1 MTQRSPVE
9 TREVEAGE
17 DGMRLDRWF
26 KSHYADLPHSRLEK
40 LLRTG
45 QVRVDGGRAK
55 ASTRLAAGQSVRV
68 PPLPAAPASSEPAQ
82 KGLTKAE
89 RAFLASITLYEDDD
103 LLVLNKPPGIAV
115 QGGTKTTHH
124 IDRLLEGL
132 SDNADGARR
141 YDYFKTLHPNP
152 LDRQPTWV
160 EIVTV
165 IDWLLAAPDQRA
177 RAHLVVEFAAVLMH
191 HLSRMGQHGRRLSL
205 ALTAADIAQEM
216 ERRTIEGWLRS
227 DAIPWTLME
236 HYHDPAAART
246 HLVRGLSLAKE
257 LKNRDMQ
264 ALALTFLGR
273 VSLITGDNRT
283 ARANLD
289 HARRLDPSPAVQTRI
304 AWIEGDLAQRKKHY
318 DEALGKYRAAAET
331 DAGSSGGHH
340 TTITPL
346 LRLGDLYYK
355 LSDPAA
361 KGTYT
366 TLLDTMRPALTG
378 RRLAQVKFSLARVA
392 RLEGEIGRAQALVTE
407 AGQALATADDDP
419 QFRQVLALFAANLPA

>member
-1 MTQRSPVE
+1 MPNGSLEIAQSTWGVNLQDF
-9 TREVEAGE
+9 GE
-17 DGMRLDRWF
+17 RLRDR
-26 KSHYADLPHSRLEK
+26 R
-40 LLRTG
+40 
-45 QVRVDGGRAK
+45 VRVLGLSQADVAARAGLNQSSISRVENGGRPRDK
-55 ASTRLAAGQSVRV
+55 AVTLALADIYRLNVAQTRDWLEILYGSATTIAG
-68 PPLPAAPASSEPAQ
+68 LNGN
-82 KGLTKAE
+82 GLGTPS
-89 RAFLASITLYEDDD
+89 LED
-103 LLVLNKPPGIAV
+103 AYA
-115 QGGTKTTHH
+115 
-124 IDRLLEGL
+124 LLERL
-132 SDNADGARR
+132 HADSVGARR

-152 LDRQPTWV
+152 LDHQPTWA
-160 EIVTV
+160 EIVAV

-177 RAHLVVEFAAVLMH
+177 HAHLLVEFAAVLMH
-191 HLSRMGQHGRRLSL
+191 HLSRIDQHGRRLSL

-361 KGTYT
+361 KGTYA

-378 RRLAQVKFSLARVA
+378 RRLAQVKYSLARVA
-392 RLEGEIGRAQALVTE
+392 RSEGEIGRAQALVTE

>member
-1 MTQRSPVE
+1 MPNGSLEIAQSTWGVKLQDFGERLRDRRERVLGLSQADVAARAGLNQSSISRVE
-9 TREVEAGE
+9 
-17 DGMRLDRWF
+17 
-26 KSHYADLPHSRLEK
+26 H
-40 LLRTG
+40 
-45 QVRVDGGRAK
+45 GGRPRDK
-55 ASTRLAAGQSVRV
+55 ATALALAEAYRLGAAYKRVWLELLYGSTTSL
-68 PPLPAAPASSEPAQ
+68 SSMNGHGPETPSLENAY
-82 KGLTKAE
+82 A
-89 RAFLASITLYEDDD
+89 
-103 LLVLNKPPGIAV
+103 
-115 QGGTKTTHH
+115 
-124 IDRLLEGL
+124 LLERL
-132 SDNADGARR
+132 HADSDGARR
-141 YDYFKTLHPNP
+141 YDYFKSIHDNP
-152 LDRQPTWV
+152 LDHQPTWA
-160 EIVTV
+160 EMVTV

-283 ARANLD
+283 AKAHLD
-289 HARRLDPSPAVQTRI
+289 HARRLDPSSAVQTRI
-304 AWIEGDLAQRKKHY
+304 DWIEGDLAQKQKRY
-318 DEALGKYRAAAET
+318 DEAFRKYRAAAET

-361 KGTYT
+361 KGTYA

-378 RRLAQVKFSLARVA
+378 RRLAQVKYSLARVA
-392 RLEGEIGRAQALVTE
+392 RSEGEIGRAQALVTE